1 MTVSWLLECRHLFL
15 IGQIKRQIVRR
26 AAAYVY
32 TFEWAKVDRPLELTH
47 GEPPAMPYC
56 ENAAMS
62 YTPACPAAGASGTLP
77 FTERAA

>member
-1 MTVSWLLECRHLFL
+1 V
-15 IGQIKRQIVRR
+15 
-26 AAAYVY
+26 AAYVY

-47 GEPPAMPYC
+47 GEPLAMPYC